1 MSACSAKVSFT
12 DMLSTEKLMQASMGV
27 LSLSLK
33 FHYRRGIRRMTVEYI
48 VQHTWRS
55 AMKVA
60 FCLGLILLL
69 TFTSV
74 AAIPKQD
81 TIGIYLFAG
90 SIDPRGFARHP
101 GRWKDLPLAGK
112 PIFTNADIIAYD
124 FSKHA
129 MKLEPEALKRLP
141 RPPVEGTP
149 FVVVVN
155 GERIYPGA
163 FYCGISSIP
172 CELPVIVVDRRAL
185 DPTSPADILLIESA
199 YPPQSSAL
207 GKDLRSDVRVRDAL
221 ANLKK
226 LSTL

>member
-1 MSACSAKVSFT
+1 
-12 DMLSTEKLMQASMGV
+12 
-27 LSLSLK
+27 
-33 FHYRRGIRRMTVEYI
+33 MTVENI

-69 TFTSV
+69 MFTSV

-81 TIGIYLFAG
+81 TIGIYLFAQ
-90 SIDPRGFARHP
+90 SIEPRGLVRHP
-101 GRWKDLPLAGK
+101 GRWKDLPLASK
-112 PIFTNADIIAYD
+112 PIVTDADIIAYD
-124 FSKHA
+124 ISKHA
-129 MKLEPEALKRLP
+129 MKLEPESLKRLP
-141 RPPVEGTP
+141 RPSASGIS

-163 FYCGISSIP
+163 FYSGISSIP
-172 CELPVIVVDRRAL
+172 CELPVIVVNGRAL
-185 DPTSPADILLIESA
+185 DQTSPADILLIESA

>member
-1 MSACSAKVSFT
+1 
-12 DMLSTEKLMQASMGV
+12 
-27 LSLSLK
+27 
-33 FHYRRGIRRMTVEYI
+33 
-48 VQHTWRS
+48 
-55 AMKVA
+55 MKVA

-163 FYCGISSIP
+163 FYSPISSIP
-172 CELPVIVVDRRAL
+172 CELPVIVVGRRAL